1 MLKDKMKLME
11 EEKQLQEEIRENYEK
26 MKKKWEKMSQGD
38 NSAEQQLAEEC
49 DELRVMTKNES

>member
-1 MLKDKMKLME
+1 ME

-49 DELRVMTKNES
+49 DELRVMMKNES